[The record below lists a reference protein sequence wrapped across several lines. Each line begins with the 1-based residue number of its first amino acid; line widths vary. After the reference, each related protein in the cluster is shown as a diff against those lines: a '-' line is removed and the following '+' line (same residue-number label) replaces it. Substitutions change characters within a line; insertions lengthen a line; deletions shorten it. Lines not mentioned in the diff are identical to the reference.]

1 MVADSMCVQSDSHFR
16 KFVTWVLVLSPVLQ
30 TYGWGKYD
38 FAFIVTTMAGLLAI
52 IRKECKY
59 KYLPKFLLGY
69 LLYWLVIHAISSTS
83 LFSVISLGTLKTIIV
98 FSTFFSIISLPL
110 LNKYYS
116 IVVKICIVFFI
127 LQLIVK
133 YAIGIN
139 IPGVF
144 SFLPM
149 ANNYDAADYFEVA
162 ATAERVSSF
171 FSEPAI
177 FAQYLVPYLC
187 LTLFDNRLQRKDKV
201 VKSSILIA
209 IFILLQSGNALF
221 GVVVCLL
228 LFLLFRMKGGIY
240 KKIQT
245 LLIVFVFLLGGS
257 YILKTEM
264 GEKLLSRKDEI
275 SINSID
281 NLGYASSGF
290 ERVFRGYYV
299 YGGYSTFCKIV
310 GNDNPEYKRT
320 AAMSSIISQFFSE
333 EKQDYLYCNTFQMV
347 LLNTGIIGLLIM
359 FFVFRG
365 IWQTTNYCGKDLL
378 LTFFAFS
385 LFSASYFSEI
395 MCLYILLPALMGR
408 CQSHYE

>member
-1 MVADSMCVQSDSHFR
+1 MIADNMCVKSYSPFQ
-16 KFVTWVLVLSPVLQ
+16 KFVTWVLVLSPILQ

-38 FAFIVTTMAGLLAI
+38 FAFIVTIMAGILAI
-52 IRKECKY
+52 IRKECKFRE
-59 KYLPKFLLGY
+59 LPKYLLGY
-69 LLYWLVIHAISSTS
+69 LLYWLVVHAISSTS

-110 LNKYYS
+110 LTKYYS

-133 YAIGIN
+133 YTTGIN

-149 ANNYDAADYFEVA
+149 ANNYDAADYFAVA

-187 LTLFDNRLQRKDKV
+187 LTLFDNSLLRRKKV
-201 VKSSILIA
+201 VNSLFLIV
-209 IFILLQSGNALF
+209 IFLLLQSGNALF

-228 LFLLFRMKGGIY
+228 LFFLFRMQGGFH

-245 LLIVFVFLLGGS
+245 LIFVFVFLLGGS
-257 YILKTEM
+257 YVVKTEM

-310 GNDNPEYKRT
+310 GNDNPEYKRS
-320 AAMSSIISQFFSE
+320 AAMGSIISQFFSE

-347 LLNTGIIGLLIM
+347 LLNTGVIGIIIM

-365 IWQTTNYCGKDLL
+365 IWQKTNYCGKDLL

-385 LFSASYFSEI
+385 FFSASYFSEI
-395 MCLYILLPALMGR
+395 MCLYMLLPALMGR